1 MAQYT
6 QASLRQVFDWLE
18 SLDGWSDGIGRGHV
32 GRAVA
37 ALSHAVATSRG
48 HNSPLRLMWGM
59 VGLEALY
66 CRGKDGL
73 RAQVSEKAQLL
84 LGVLSSHKKRI
95 GQLYDYRSSFLHGSR
110 DIPFAQRE
118 REDDQDAMQFFWQ
131 SDDESALAI
140 IALLASIQELVV
152 RNWHELEFRTHIVP
166 PQPSNVSL

>member
-1 MAQYT
+1 
-6 QASLRQVFDWLE
+6 
-18 SLDGWSDGIGRGHV
+18 
-32 GRAVA
+32 
-37 ALSHAVATSRG
+37 
-48 HNSPLRLMWGM
+48 MWGM